1 MVRLLPLPT
10 LGPSPAVLCPY
21 WPSVFH
27 AWKGLLGVRLI
38 LGHSGAQRSE
48 WGGRSLRPHS
58 PMVLW
63 PAAHGLSTEDLQALG
78 GVRVVSGQEVFGEVI
93 NCDLLWGGARPW
105 GVLGTVGQWGWGMGR
120 GQGP

>member
-1 MVRLLPLPT
+1 M
-10 LGPSPAVLCPY
+10 
-21 WPSVFH
+21 
-27 AWKGLLGVRLI
+27 
-38 LGHSGAQRSE
+38 
-48 WGGRSLRPHS
+48 GGRSLRPHS